1 MDSGKTIISD
11 SMSREQ
17 EINNLTDENQQ
28 AKESLKANEE
38 VLIEE
43 ESDNENEK
51 IPRLDDDLDWL

>member
-28 AKESLKANEE
+28 AKESLKAKEE

-43 ESDNENEK
+43 ESYNENEK